1 MSRPQIWTPAN
12 GITASRIIAGPI
24 CVWWLTAESNFL
36 IWCALALMVIAEST
50 DLVDGYVARSSDRV
64 SNFGKILDPMADTIY
79 HSSVFI
85 AFVINGWMPVWMFA
99 IIVWRDLTVS
109 YLREI
114 AETQSETLAARTS
127 GKVKAVVQGVAQIV
141 LVFMV
146 AIYGID
152 SFAPYSATAQGL
164 LYIAV
169 AVTFFSL
176 CDYVNSAMRK
186 MSRQS

>member
-1 MSRPQIWTPAN
+1 
-12 GITASRIIAGPI
+12 
-24 CVWWLTAESNFL
+24 
-36 IWCALALMVIAEST
+36 MVIAEST

-99 IIVWRDLTVS
+99 IIIWRDLTVS

-127 GKVKAVVQGVAQIV
+127 GKIKAVVQGVAQIV